1 MYVYIYIYMYTVSM
15 FIFYYHLIEYQRED
29 APTGASRPDHGARIP
44 QQRESRVRESG
55 DSSLPDPSKIGICL
69 GRSPRFPDA
78 YPADVA
84 WLHEACVK
92 LPASTRFY
100 TCVHVCAPD
109 HHVFLFG
116 GMLLMSLVMFE
127 ITGRHQNMGVRGIS
141 RPVALMLGPSLR
153 GSAEADIR
161 TNTSNMND
169 NNNNN
174 NNNDTHNHNN
184 HII

>member
-1 MYVYIYIYMYTVSM
+1 
-15 FIFYYHLIEYQRED
+15 
-29 APTGASRPDHGARIP
+29 
-44 QQRESRVRESG
+44 
-55 DSSLPDPSKIGICL
+55 
-69 GRSPRFPDA
+69 
-78 YPADVA
+78 
-84 WLHEACVK
+84 
-92 LPASTRFY
+92 
-100 TCVHVCAPD
+100 
-109 HHVFLFG
+109 
-116 GMLLMSLVMFE
+116 MSLVMFE

-174 NNNDTHNHNN
+174 NNDTHNHNN